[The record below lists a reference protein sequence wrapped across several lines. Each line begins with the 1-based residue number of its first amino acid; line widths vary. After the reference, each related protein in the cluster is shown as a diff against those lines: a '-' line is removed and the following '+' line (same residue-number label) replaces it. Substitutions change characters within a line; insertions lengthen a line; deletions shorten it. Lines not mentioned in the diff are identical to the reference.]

1 MSESLAELKTA
12 FEDWRSKKR
21 HSREAVPATLLRR
34 ARAAARRHGPA
45 AVFGATKIE
54 RARLKTG
61 TRSRADKSAPKQVAR
76 APAFSRLDL
85 AASATTTTNAP
96 FAEIEM
102 MTGLKVRLYSQ
113 TGEALGL
120 LSSLLGLDAGG
131 AR

>member
-1 MSESLAELKTA
+1 
-12 FEDWRSKKR
+12 
-21 HSREAVPATLLRR
+21 
-34 ARAAARRHGPA
+34 
-45 AVFGATKIE
+45 VFGATKIE

-61 TRSRADKSAPKQVAR
+61 KRSRADKSVRKQAAH

-85 AASATTTTNAP
+85 SASATTTMIAP

>member
-61 TRSRADKSAPKQVAR
+61 KRSRADKSAPKQVAR

-85 AASATTTTNAP
+85 GATTTTNAP